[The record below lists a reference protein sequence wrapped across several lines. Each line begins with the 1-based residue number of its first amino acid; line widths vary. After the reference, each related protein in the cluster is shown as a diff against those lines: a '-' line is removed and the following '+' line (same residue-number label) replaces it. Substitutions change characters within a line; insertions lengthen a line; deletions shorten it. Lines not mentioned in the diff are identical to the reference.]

1 MKKIQTLGV
10 IAATALLV
18 GGITNLDAKGTKK
31 THVSKKEPVKG
42 KLNHDEA
49 IKKIRAALQAG
60 KLSREEAAKEIA
72 AVKKE
77 FGNRKKPDPKS
88 KYDTTVKKIDYDA
101 KLKAA
106 EKEIAALKKELSSKK
121 KGKSKKTKSKRK

>member
-49 IKKIRAALQAG
+49 IKKIRAALQLY
-60 KLSREEAAKEIA
+60 KLEKIS

-77 FGNRKKPDPKS
+77 MS
-88 KYDTTVKKIDYDA
+88 KV
-101 KLKAA
+101 
-106 EKEIAALKKELSSKK
+106 S
-121 KGKSKKTKSKRK
+121 

>member
-18 GGITNLDAKGTKK
+18 GGITNLDAKGTEK

-49 IKKIRAALQAG
+49 IKKIRAAIQAG
-60 KLSREEAAKEIA
+60 ILSGAAKEEVLLLDVLPLSLGIETYGGLSEKILSEPRFHPPIVPSSAIKIPSIIA
-72 AVKKE
+72 
-77 FGNRKKPDPKS
+77 P
-88 KYDTTVKKIDYDA
+88 
-101 KLKAA
+101 AA
-106 EKEIAALKKELSSKK
+106 INWPL
-121 KGKSKKTKSKRK
+121 